1 MQPNQH
7 IEIDDLSLSK
17 LFPFYFVLDR
27 AMRIVKCSKIVHR
40 LFSFHHL
47 EEINNRF
54 KFYAPQEGLFS
65 FEDLTI
71 NPENQHILGSK
82 DEYGIKLI
90 GEFSAIANGEQLL
103 FTGHPYL
110 DDILDP
116 NANLLKPYDLFNS
129 STSPQQS
136 FSTNSKNYVEANE
149 LKNISLI
156 INDEQGNIEWCNRVF
171 QQLSHYTIGEILG
184 KRPRQLIYGPESNY
198 VFSDHVDTMV
208 QDGKPFSFENIG
220 YTKEGE
226 KFWFSAKVFPI
237 FNAEGVIS
245 GRFSLLKD
253 ITQDKLNDIIAS
265 ENELLLK
272 FTLESTGD
280 AIFVYDTINRKLNY
294 TTKYQAMLGYDE
306 SELLDDKVLASL
318 VHPEDGGLFRIMLE
332 QSFNSNDGFQSFET
346 RLMHKTGRY
355 KYYLFKG
362 KIINWDKAGKPV
374 KMMGTISDIDEMKQ
388 ANFAVRTLTEQLQIL
403 MEHLNVGILF
413 INNEHQI
420 KVSNKAV
427 LNLFQVSEAD
437 INNQSVTNVFAPII
451 DKYLE
456 PNNSFKNKLKQYLL
470 SKKEVNNEHFFLK
483 NGRVINFELIPIY
496 IEDDYH
502 GSILKFTDNT
512 EQFERN
518 KAISETKQFYERIL
532 NELPVDVVLFDL
544 DGNYLFIN
552 KYAVNNDEVREWL
565 IGKSDYDYFMTRGG
579 DMSRYEV
586 RKVYFNNSLH
596 QKVESRFVEEYLLP
610 NGTKKHKLRVMYP
623 CFNNHGNVDIIM
635 GYGMDIT
642 DLKNAEL
649 NITELK
655 NYYHKILD
663 TLPFDLVV
671 LDTNKKFKY
680 INQSA
685 IKESSLRDFLI
696 GKDMYDYCNIKGVST
711 KLADERAILFDRVLE
726 QRKMLSTLDDYKTS
740 QLNDKHIL
748 RQLYPCLNEAG
759 EIEYV
764 IIYGFDITEQ
774 VQHQRKSELQEK
786 RLKNLFS
793 IINDG
798 IVRIDNQG
806 FVSFINPAFERI
818 MNIQP
823 GQAEEV
829 GINFFSYL
837 DPKDVAIIKEKL
849 LLLKASNLP
858 QDGMLTLHTD
868 GDSMRYLD
876 YTLTYSQF
884 TEEAFYV
891 ARVTDIT
898 EKVEKERNMS
908 VFLNKVNDLN
918 MSKSQFMRITSH
930 ELRTPLEIILSNTE
944 LLEMILARALPK
956 SEHDTSK
963 MLNRIVKE
971 VNIMT
976 EILNQLMM
984 VSKIEEGKVDFRVE
998 LVDIADFINEIKEEL
1013 FLPNSDG
1020 RNLVFKYPKKLM
1032 LIQADRR
1039 LLRNAVVNL
1048 LKNAFKYSFSKPEPE
1063 VNIKD
1068 TGDYVEIFIKDYG
1081 IGIPEEDR
1089 EKLFKPFSRASN
1101 VGTVQGTGI
1110 GLMVVEYVAQQHG
1123 GSITYKS
1130 KPNVGTTFCLKLP
1143 KKITMHPNINENNN

>member
-1 MQPNQH
+1 MQSHQQ
-7 IEIDDLSLSK
+7 IEIDNHSFGK

-27 AMRIVKCSKIVHR
+27 TMRIVKCSKIVQR
-40 LFSFHHL
+40 LFCFNHL
-47 EEINNRF
+47 DDINNRF
-54 KFYAPQEGLFS
+54 KLYAPHEGS
-65 FEDLTI
+65 FQYEDITSNLD
-71 NPENQHILGSK
+71 NQHVFGSK
-82 DEYGIKLI
+82 DAYGIKLL
-90 GEFSAIANGEQLL
+90 GEFSTVANGEELL

-110 DDILDP
+110 EDILDP

-129 STSPQQS
+129 PLSP
-136 FSTNSKNYVEANE
+136 TETHTANHKNYYDTYE
-149 LKNISLI
+149 LKNVSLV
-156 INDEQGNIEWCNRVF
+156 INDEQGKIEWCNRSF
-171 QQLSHYTIGEILG
+171 QQLTHYSVHEILG

-198 VFSDHVDTMV
+198 VFADHVDTMV
-208 QDGKPFSFENIG
+208 QDGKPFTFENIG

-237 FNAEGVIS
+237 LNADGVLS
-245 GRFSLLKD
+245 GRFSLLRD
-253 ITQDKLNDIIAS
+253 ITQDKLNDIISS
-265 ENELLLK
+265 ENELLLR

-280 AIFVYDTINRKLNY
+280 AIFVYDNIRKKLNY
-294 TTKYQAMLGYDE
+294 TSKYQAMLGYDDL
-306 SELLDDKVLASL
+306 ELMDEQVLQSL
-318 VHPEDGGLFRIMLE
+318 VHPEDNELFLIMLE

-362 KIINWDKAGKPV
+362 KVINWDKAGKPV

-388 ANFAVRTLTEQLQIL
+388 ANLAVRTLTEQLQNLI
-403 MEHLNVGILF
+403 EHLNVGILF
-413 INNEHQI
+413 INNEHEI
-420 KVSNKAV
+420 MVSNKAV
-427 LNLFQVSEAD
+427 LCLFNITEDA
-437 INNQSVTNVFAPII
+437 IKNKSVTNVFAPAI
-451 DKYLE
+451 DQYLE
-456 PNNSFKNKLKQYLL
+456 PQNSFKNKLKQYLECQ
-470 SKKEVNNEHFFLK
+470 KEVTSELFLL
-483 NGRVINFELIPIY
+483 NDGRVINFELIPIW
-496 IEDDYH
+496 IEEDYH

-532 NELPVDVVLFDL
+532 NELPADIVLFDL
-544 DGNYLFIN
+544 DGNYKFIN
-552 KYAVNNDEVREWL
+552 KSAVNNDEVRQWL
-565 IGKSDYDYFMTRGG
+565 IGKSDYDYFKAKGG
-579 DMSRYEV
+579 DYSRYEV
-586 RKVYFNNSLH
+586 RKVHFNNTLY
-596 QKVESRFVEEYLLP
+596 QKVESRFVEHYVLKD
-610 NGTKKHKLRVMYP
+610 GTHSHKLRVMYP
-623 CFNNHGNVDIIM
+623 CFNDHGQLDIIM
-635 GYGMDIT
+635 GYGIDIT

-671 LDTNKKFKY
+671 LDTDKKFKY

-685 IKESSLRDFLI
+685 IKDSSVREYLI
-696 GKDMYDYCNIKGVST
+696 GKNMYDYCRIKGIST
-711 KLADERAILFDRVLE
+711 KLADDRALLFDSVLE
-726 QRKMLSTLDDYKTS
+726 QRKMLSTIDDYKTG

-748 RQLYPCLNEAG
+748 RQLYPCLNEAD

-806 FVSFINPAFERI
+806 IVSFINPAFERI

-823 GQAEEV
+823 GQADEG
-829 GINFFSYL
+829 GINFFSYIE
-837 DPKDVAIIKEKL
+837 PKDVEIIKEKL
-849 LLLKASNLP
+849 QLLKASNLP
-858 QDGMLTLHTD
+858 QDGTLTLHP
-868 GDSMRYLD
+868 DSDSIRYLD

-908 VFLNKVNDLN
+908 LFLNKVNDLN

-956 SEHDTSK
+956 SEHDTGR

-998 LVDIADFINEIKEEL
+998 LVDVADFINEIKEEL
-1013 FLPNSDG
+1013 FAPHSDG

-1048 LKNAFKYSFSKPEPE
+1048 LKNAFKYSFTKPEPE
-1063 VNIKD
+1063 ATIKD
-1068 TGDYVEIFIKDYG
+1068 NGDFIEILIKDYG

-1130 KPNVGTTFCLKLP
+1130 KTNIGTTFCLKLP
-1143 KKITMHPNINENNN
+1143 KKVPTNLIENKN